1 MALMDKPTAVQGH
14 QRSKPIPV
22 VSAADLEEHRQV
34 PSVKA
39 RLERVAALRKVNGN
53 GSESR

>member
-1 MALMDKPTAVQGH
+1 MDKPTAVQGH

-53 GSESR
+53 GSEKR